1 MNGGVNCTLQ
11 SVSDLNRVTLK
22 FSGAKSFNLDTL
34 NLLKNRNYFS
44 YKVNGPLSVYNPQ
57 IKVFSINETDFIF
70 DMTIINTLPSVSI
83 IITNTFFIILFKSHR
98 QRTNNSFA
106 LQSLRDS
113 DSLKR
118 KIKI

>member
-1 MNGGVNCTLQ
+1 MNGGVNCTLE

-22 FSGAKSFNLDTL
+22 FSGAKKFNLDTL

-83 IITNTFFIILFKSHR
+83 IIANTIFIILFKR
-98 QRTNNSFA
+98 VIDREPIILLLYRVLET
-106 LQSLRDS
+106 LIVLRG
-113 DSLKR
+113 R
-118 KIKI
+118 